1 MFKTSKNIKYQ
12 CDHKDVVAK
21 NLGKGTHYIINKRIK
36 DEIFSF
42 FMNKVRRTILES
54 AKNTVI
60 LHAKSNIFKM
70 KKTFKGLFTVAII
83 AICALTISS
92 CSNKKFNVEGQITN
106 AADSVLYFEN
116 VGLEGITIL
125 DSMKLSDKGDFSFSE
140 EGPSAPEFYRLRIYD
155 QIINVSIDST
165 ETVTIKAQYPQMA
178 TNYEVSGSDNCQKI
192 KELALRQIS
201 LHKWAMAIQENTAL
215 SVDEANDSIMKI
227 IDIYKQDIKA
237 NYIFKEPMKAYSY
250 FALFQTLGNWL
261 LFNPRN
267 NKEDI
272 KVFAAV
278 ATSWDTYY
286 PHAERGQNLHNIAI
300 EGMKNMRITEGAR
313 EQAID
318 ASKIEE
324 AGVLDIAL
332 QDNHGQVRHLT
343 DLKGKVVLLDFHI
356 FATNESPARILL
368 LRELYNKY
376 APQGFEIYQVSLDP
390 DEHFWKQQTAALP
403 WISVRDEDG
412 INSQRIMLYNIQ
424 SVPDYF
430 IIDRGNNLIK
440 RAEQMK
446 DLEAE
451 IKKLL

>member
-1 MFKTSKNIKYQ
+1 
-12 CDHKDVVAK
+12 
-21 NLGKGTHYIINKRIK
+21 
-36 DEIFSF
+36 
-42 FMNKVRRTILES
+42 
-54 AKNTVI
+54 
-60 LHAKSNIFKM
+60 M
-70 KKTFKGLFTVAII
+70 KKTFNGLFSAAII
-83 AICALTISS
+83 AFCALIATS
-92 CSNKKFNVEGQITN
+92 CSQKKFNVEGQISN
-106 AADSVLYFEN
+106 ASDSVLYFEN
-116 VGLEGITIL
+116 VGLEGINVI
-125 DSMKLSDKGDFSFSE
+125 DSVKLSDNGNFSFSDE
-140 EGPSAPEFYRLRIYD
+140 APVAPEFYRLRIAD

-178 TNYEVSGSDNCQKI
+178 TQYEVSGSENCLKI
-192 KELALRQIS
+192 KELALKQID
-201 LHKWAMAIQENTAL
+201 LHKRAMAIQENTTL
-215 SVDEANDSIMKI
+215 GVDEANDSILKI
-227 IDIYKQDIKA
+227 IDAYKEDVKT

-261 LFNPRN
+261 LFNPRS
-267 NKEDI
+267 NKDDI

-313 EQAID
+313 EQTID
-318 ASKIEE
+318 ACKIEE

-356 FATNESPARILL
+356 FAMDESPARILL

-376 APQGFEIYQVSLDP
+376 AAQGFEIYQVSLDP

-430 IIDRGNNLIK
+430 IIDRNNNLVK